1 MLRTNSIGFGY
12 SRSRSPRRRN
22 GWAWM
27 GRVGVEWRGKPE
39 RQSRTT
45 GAQNQGRGR
54 AFSDDDDDAGGGLPG
69 LGVAINDLCVCQHHM
84 TGPDPRSSR
93 ATHRTTHHS
102 TCTQSPPARAAFKSS
117 FSSVQFSNLA
127 GGNGSWQHAPSGL
140 GSQFS
145 SYILG
150 IIQQPPTPSR
160 LARSMVRSLESSLYP
175 DHVCALNSDCTWPS
189 RIKNPTR

>member
-1 MLRTNSIGFGY
+1 MLSLHEMDGHEWER
-12 SRSRSPRRRN
+12 
-22 GWAWM
+22 A
-27 GRVGVEWRGKPE
+27 GVEWRGKPE

-150 IIQQPPTPSR
+150 IIQPPLPLSR

-175 DHVCALNSDCTWPS
+175 GHVCALNSDCTWPS